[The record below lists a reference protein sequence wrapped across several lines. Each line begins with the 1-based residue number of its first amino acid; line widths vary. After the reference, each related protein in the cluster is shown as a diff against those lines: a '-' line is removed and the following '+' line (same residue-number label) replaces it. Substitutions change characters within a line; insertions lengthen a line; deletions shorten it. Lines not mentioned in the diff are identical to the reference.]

1 MYVGGCFCKS
11 SFFRLK
17 LVLTLPLSLAFL
29 PFFVLLARRRWY
41 SFKNKPI
48 CRVLVFSMM

>member
-29 PFFVLLARRRWY
+29 PFLFCWLEEGGIPSKISRFVG
-41 SFKNKPI
+41 
-48 CRVLVFSMM
+48 C